1 MGIKTGEGGESAAS
15 AFSRDVLRVEKS
27 GPNEEHLTIID
38 VPGIFE
44 SKTEGLTT
52 DNDIHLVKEMVKGY
66 IKDSR
71 TM

>member
-1 MGIKTGEGGESAAS
+1 MGIKPDIKVESTAPT
-15 AFSRDVLRVEKS
+15 FTRDVLRVEKS
-27 GPNEEHLTIID
+27 GPNEEHLTLID

-44 SKTEGLTT
+44 NESPGITT
-52 DNDIHLVKEMVKGY
+52 KSDITMVKEMVKAY